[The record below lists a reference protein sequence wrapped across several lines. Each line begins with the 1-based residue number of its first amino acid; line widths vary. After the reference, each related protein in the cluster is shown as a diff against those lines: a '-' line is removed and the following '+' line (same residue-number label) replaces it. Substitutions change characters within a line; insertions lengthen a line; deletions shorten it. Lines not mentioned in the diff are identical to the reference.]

1 MIASRALRWI
11 ALFFGTTLA
20 ASAAANGPSLV
31 VDLDSGKVVH
41 QDRPTTPWYPASV
54 TKLMT
59 VYVAL
64 QAIREGKASL
74 ETVLTVSPEAAAMP
88 PSKMGF
94 RPGTEITLDNA
105 LKIIMVKSANDVSV
119 TIAEGLAGSV
129 EGFAERMNA
138 ASRGLGMKESRWVN
152 PHGLPDDAQQTSAR
166 DMAIL
171 ARALLRDFPE
181 HRSLF
186 QIEAIQFGRR
196 IMANHNGL
204 IGRYAGA
211 DGMKTGFICSS
222 GFNVVATATRNGR
235 RLITV
240 VFGSRNAAERT
251 LKAADLFDYGFAH
264 GPGLLAPSVE
274 QLPPAASLTP
284 VNLRPYICGG
294 AGPMPGESDAVES
307 PIEANAGGNP
317 VAGLFTPPNALA
329 FAGGS
334 VGQKRALGPRAK
346 LTPVQVWTGRT
357 PPAPGAVADVPAAPT
372 KKGRRAAK
380 KAAPKAPKQAAVGK
394 ADLKKSPSI
403 LEEKKPA
410 AKAAPKAKPAAKK
423 PPASPAKKPAKA
435 AQAK

>member
-74 ETVLTVSPEAAAMP
+74 DTVLTVSPEAAAMP

-186 QIEAIQFGRR
+186 QIEAIQLS
-196 IMANHNGL
+196 L
-204 IGRYAGA
+204 IH
-211 DGMKTGFICSS
+211 I
-222 GFNVVATATRNGR
+222 
-235 RLITV
+235 
-240 VFGSRNAAERT
+240 
-251 LKAADLFDYGFAH
+251 
-264 GPGLLAPSVE
+264 
-274 QLPPAASLTP
+274 
-284 VNLRPYICGG
+284 
-294 AGPMPGESDAVES
+294 
-307 PIEANAGGNP
+307 
-317 VAGLFTPPNALA
+317 
-329 FAGGS
+329 
-334 VGQKRALGPRAK
+334 
-346 LTPVQVWTGRT
+346 
-357 PPAPGAVADVPAAPT
+357 
-372 KKGRRAAK
+372 
-380 KAAPKAPKQAAVGK
+380 
-394 ADLKKSPSI
+394 
-403 LEEKKPA
+403 
-410 AKAAPKAKPAAKK
+410 
-423 PPASPAKKPAKA
+423 
-435 AQAK
+435 